1 MAEGHADPH
10 ACEGCQSGR
19 LGPLTLAIFFYRAQL
34 WGYAAFRAVLVSR
47 LMPSSLHTNLRSL
60 ADTFAGA
67 VLDAIR
73 SASLEELL
81 AGAGG
86 SRPGPGRP
94 RGPSAASK
102 SSASST
108 AAPLRKAR
116 RGGRLARRSP
126 EQIAKALDGVV
137 ALVKKHKGGLRA
149 EQIRAEL
156 GMQAKEMP
164 RVLAEGL
171 SKKKLKRRGRK
182 RATTYTA

>member
-1 MAEGHADPH
+1 M
-10 ACEGCQSGR
+10 
-19 LGPLTLAIFFYRAQL
+19 
-34 WGYAAFRAVLVSR
+34 GYAGCHAVLVSR
-47 LMPSSLHTNLRSL
+47 LMPSSLRTNLSSL
-60 ADTFAGA
+60 ADAFAGA
-67 VLDAIR
+67 VLNAIR

-81 AGAGG
+81 ADAGG

-94 RGPSAASK
+94 RGPSAT
-102 SSASST
+102 SASSA
-108 AAPLRKAR
+108 AAPPRKAR
-116 RGGRLARRSP
+116 RSSGRLARRSP
-126 EQIAKALDGVV
+126 AQIAKALDGVV
-137 ALVKKHKGGLRA
+137 ALVKKHKSGLRA

>member
-1 MAEGHADPH
+1 M
-10 ACEGCQSGR
+10 
-19 LGPLTLAIFFYRAQL
+19 
-34 WGYAAFRAVLVSR
+34 GYAIALAVLVSR
-47 LMPSSLHTNLRSL
+47 LMPSSLRTNLRSL

-81 AGAGG
+81 TGAGG

-94 RGPSAASK
+94 KGPRAAS
-102 SSASST
+102 ASGT
-108 AAPLRKAR
+108 AAPPGKAR
-116 RGGRLARRSP
+116 RSSGRLARRSP
-126 EQIAKALDGVV
+126 EQIAKALEAVV

-171 SKKKLKRRGRK
+171 SKKKLKSRGRK

>member
-1 MAEGHADPH
+1 V
-10 ACEGCQSGR
+10 
-19 LGPLTLAIFFYRAQL
+19 
-34 WGYAAFRAVLVSR
+34 GYADGHAVLVSR
-47 LMPSSLHTNLRSL
+47 LMPSSLRTNLRSL
-60 ADTFAGA
+60 ADSFAGA

-81 AGAGG
+81 ADAGG

-94 RGPSAASK
+94 RGSSASA

-108 AAPLRKAR
+108 ASAPRKAR
-116 RGGRLARRSP
+116 RASGRLARRSP
-126 EQIAKALDGVV
+126 EQIAKALEGVV

-182 RATTYTA
+182 RATTYTAA

>member
-1 MAEGHADPH
+1 M
-10 ACEGCQSGR
+10 
-19 LGPLTLAIFFYRAQL
+19 
-34 WGYAAFRAVLVSR
+34 GYGSAHAVLVSR
-47 LMPSSLHTNLRSL
+47 LMPSSLRTNLHSL

-81 AGAGG
+81 ADAGG
-86 SRPGPGRP
+86 GRPGPGRP
-94 RGPSAASK
+94 RG
-102 SSASST
+102 SSASRASSA
-108 AAPLRKAR
+108 AAPARKAR
-116 RGGRLARRSP
+116 RASGRLARRSP
-126 EQIAKALDGVV
+126 EQIAKALEGVI